1 MTRTLL
7 DTSILIDEEI
17 ADPVP
22 SAALSVVSLGELRAG
37 VLLARQASVRTVREA
52 RLVSIR
58 TAFDP
63 LPVDEPVADRYG
75 EVLTIARAGGRTTKA
90 TDLLIIA
97 TAAATGRT
105 LLTRDKRQA
114 SLGREFGITVQTPH

>member
-1 MTRTLL
+1 M
-7 DTSILIDEEI
+7 
-17 ADPVP
+17 
-22 SAALSVVSLGELRAG
+22 
-37 VLLARQASVRTVREA
+37 
-52 RLVSIR
+52 SIR

-75 EVLTIARAGGRTTKA
+75 EVLAIARAGGRTTRA

-105 LLTRDKRQA
+105 LWTRDKRQA
-114 SLGREFGITVQTPH
+114 SLGREFGIAVQTPH